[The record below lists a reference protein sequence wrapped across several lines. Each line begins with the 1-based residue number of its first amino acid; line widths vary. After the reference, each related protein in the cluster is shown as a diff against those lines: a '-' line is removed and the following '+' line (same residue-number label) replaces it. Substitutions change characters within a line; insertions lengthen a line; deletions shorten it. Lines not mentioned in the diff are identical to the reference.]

1 MCYVSILWSSQYTSI
16 ARCRARHPNHNSF
29 SRVFRLKTKR
39 EWTMIQMERSTRELQ
54 PPMFLTTR
62 RTLIGCRRGEW
73 KEDGEAG
80 WPTQPWKP
88 LPSSQLV
95 PSSPFASLRM
105 LPRSFQLSLSLHV
118 SLSEVPVTCNQ
129 ETHDNTVYLPEN
141 EFLKLPTHRL
151 LQMKIKPQTPE
162 YICFQEGVSG
172 N

>member
-1 MCYVSILWSSQYTSI
+1 MEKLGGP
-16 ARCRARHPNHNSF
+16 PNPGNPC
-29 SRVFRLKTKR
+29 
-39 EWTMIQMERSTRELQ
+39 
-54 PPMFLTTR
+54 PP
-62 RTLIGCRRGEW
+62 
-73 KEDGEAG
+73 
-80 WPTQPWKP
+80 
-88 LPSSQLV
+88 PSLS

-105 LPRSFQLSLSLHV
+105 LPRSSQLSLSLQV